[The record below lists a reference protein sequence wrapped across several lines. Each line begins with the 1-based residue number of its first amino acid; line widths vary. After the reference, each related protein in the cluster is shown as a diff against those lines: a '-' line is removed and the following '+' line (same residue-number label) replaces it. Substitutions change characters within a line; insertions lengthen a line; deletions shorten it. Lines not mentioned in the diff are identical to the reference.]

1 MEVLAETDD
10 PGRLI
15 AALEGNLWSAW
26 STLGLGD
33 DCAFHTKRGA
43 LMVETPIRAF
53 PYNMVQHFEGGD
65 DPEGRVDHVVLHFGR
80 RGVPFLWLIT
90 PTSRPE
96 GLASLLEAKGMA
108 LIESLSGMA
117 APLRQVVEARTA
129 LEADVTISEATE
141 SDLEE
146 LYSFISSRR
155 DVPDRDREAA
165 CAVYENFRF
174 GREGARARFWIARD
188 GGRVVGKCLLHC
200 GAGVAGIHGVATK
213 PEARGRGIARAL
225 TVEALSSAVEDGYEV
240 GVPHSSQMA
249 VALYQG
255 LGFREVADFAL
266 YGPPDGFHV

>member
-1 MEVLAETDD
+1 
-10 PGRLI
+10 
-15 AALEGNLWSAW
+15 
-26 STLGLGD
+26 
-33 DCAFHTKRGA
+33 
-43 LMVETPIRAF
+43 
-53 PYNMVQHFEGGD
+53 
-65 DPEGRVDHVVLHFGR
+65 
-80 RGVPFLWLIT
+80 
-90 PTSRPE
+90 
-96 GLASLLEAKGMA
+96 MA
-108 LIESLSGMA
+108 LIEPISGMA
-117 APLRQVVEARTA
+117 ARLRQVVEARTA

-240 GVPHSSQMA
+240 GVRIRRRWPSRSTKGSGSARSRISRSTAKGCGKKTM
-249 VALYQG
+249 L
-255 LGFREVADFAL
+255 LRMIFRRCSDRII
-266 YGPPDGFHV
+266 

>member
-1 MEVLAETDD
+1 
-10 PGRLI
+10 
-15 AALEGNLWSAW
+15 
-26 STLGLGD
+26 
-33 DCAFHTKRGA
+33 
-43 LMVETPIRAF
+43 
-53 PYNMVQHFEGGD
+53 MVQHFEGGD
-65 DPEGRVDHVVLHFGR
+65 DSEGRVDHVVLHFGR

-117 APLRQVVEARTA
+117 APLRQVIEARTA

-165 CAVYENFRF
+165 CAVYGNFRF

-225 TVEALSSAVEDGYEV
+225 TVEALSSAVKDGYEV
-240 GVPHSSQMA
+240 GVRIRRRWPSRSTKGSGSARSRISRSTGRPTGSTSESAERRKRICSEDFPICRRSGSREPRWRRGCWHGMRRDGRFRKASGGRSSSA
-249 VALYQG
+249 AS
-255 LGFREVADFAL
+255 D
-266 YGPPDGFHV
+266 